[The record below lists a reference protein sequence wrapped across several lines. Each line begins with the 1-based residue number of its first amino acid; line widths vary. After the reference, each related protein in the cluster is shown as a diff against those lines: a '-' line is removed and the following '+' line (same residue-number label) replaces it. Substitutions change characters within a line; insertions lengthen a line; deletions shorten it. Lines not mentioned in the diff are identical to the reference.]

1 MFRRFV
7 SASSIACIAIAF
19 GALVILLVPAVTRER
34 IYPLAI
40 VWCFVPAVWGLWAM
54 SVPSAWV
61 PQRLPL
67 WGAILGL
74 MAGLLAAFVLNLP
87 SRILGGT
94 VPVTFRGVAVVVAVV
109 FYYFLWML
117 VRAAY
122 RSLGNPASAA

>member
-7 SASSIACIAIAF
+7 SGSAIASIAIAF
-19 GALVILLVPAVTRER
+19 GALVILLMPVVIRER
-34 IYPLAI
+34 IYPVMIA
-40 VWCFVPAVWGLWAM
+40 WCFVPAVWGLWAM
-54 SVPSAWV
+54 SAPAGWV

-74 MAGLLAAFVLNLP
+74 MAGLLAAFVLDLP
-87 SRILGGT
+87 SRILGVT

-122 RSLGNPASAA
+122 RSLGNPTSAA